1 MLMFGSKQCINYF
14 NIVPT
19 KKSETEEVI
28 DLSNYE
34 YTTDGNGVATTSKYI
49 GSETEVVMPKSKS
62 SNSVIGRGGDDL
74 IINQ

>member
-34 YTTDGNGVATTSKYI
+34 YTIDGNGVATTSKYI
-49 GSETEVVMPKSKS
+49 GTDTDVVVPKSRTL
-62 SNSVIGRGGDDL
+62 GE
-74 IINQ
+74 